1 MRQTNRKK
9 LIEVALPLAEI
20 NDGSKAE
27 TENPFLKGHPR
38 AIHNWWART
47 PLSVCRA
54 ILFAQLVDDPGE
66 GLDAASAE
74 DAREPLLNLVRR
86 LGTWDA
92 TTDNR
97 VNDEARAVVNQ
108 QFGGKPPA
116 FWDMF
121 AGRGSISIEAQRLG
135 LRVYSSDLNP
145 VAVTIQKALL
155 QYPQQF
161 AGMPPINAESQRKNQ
176 MGASWHGKGAEGLI
190 EDICVYGEWVRQQAI
205 ERIGHLY
212 PNANVH
218 GGARITVGAWLWART
233 VRCPNPACGAETPL
247 VRSFNLSKKK
257 GRQARIEPVI
267 ERSTVPPE
275 VRFEVNLGE
284 GNTALNTVERKGARC
299 ICCNEPIP
307 LDHVRSEGKK
317 GRIGHSLMAMVGEAN
332 QRRVY
337 LAPDDSQVVTASK
350 TDPDWCPDTALP
362 EQALGF
368 RVQLYGMTKHAD
380 LFTSRQLVALT
391 TFSELVSEARNHV
404 LVDTRASGLDQD
416 RARLYADAVST
427 YLACALS
434 RMTDYHCALATWNPT
449 NENIGHLFQRQ
460 AIPMA
465 WDFAEA
471 NPLDGKLD
479 FSVAARW
486 VAESLKTVPTGCEP
500 ANVFQYDARLEH
512 PPVGESVVVSTDPP
526 YYDNIGYADLSDFF
540 YVWLRRTLRIVDP
553 EIFQNCSHTQVIGI
567 DRFAVPT

>member
-1 MRQTNRKK
+1 MRKTNRKK

-20 NDGSKAE
+20 NEGSKAE

-66 GLDAASAE
+66 GLDATQAE
-74 DAREPLLNLVRR
+74 KAREPLLDLVRQ

-92 TTDNR
+92 TTDAR
-97 VNDEARAVVNQ
+97 VIDEARNVINH
-108 QFGGKPPA
+108 QFDGKPPH

-135 LRVYSSDLNP
+135 LPVYSSDLNP

-161 AGMPPINAESQRKNQ
+161 AGMPPINAESQSKNW
-176 MGASWHGKGAEGLI
+176 MDASWQGKAAEGLI

-212 PNANVH
+212 PNAKVH
-218 GGARITVGAWLWART
+218 GSAQITVGAWLWART

-247 VRSFNLSKKK
+247 VRSFALSNKKA
-257 GRQARIEPVI
+257 RQARVSPVI
-267 ERSTVPPE
+267 SRSHIPPA
-275 VRFEVNLGE
+275 VRFEIELGKGKTE
-284 GNTALNTVERKGARC
+284 KGTVERKGARC
-299 ICCNEPIP
+299 ICCNAPIP
-307 LDHVRSEGKK
+307 LTHVRSEGKN
-317 GRIGHSLMAMVGEAN
+317 GRIGHDLMAMVAEVDRG
-332 QRRVY
+332 RVY
-337 LAPDDSQVVTASK
+337 LPPEAYQTATAERAK
-350 TDPDWCPDTALP
+350 PDWQPDTDLP

-368 RVQLYGMTKHAD
+368 SVQLYGMTKHAE
-380 LFTSRQLVALT
+380 LFTPRQLVALT
-391 TFSELVSEARNHV
+391 TLSDLVSEARNQFA
-404 LVDTRASGLDQD
+404 VDAQASGLDHEN
-416 RARLYADAVST
+416 ARVYADAITT

-460 AIPMA
+460 AIPMV

-500 ANVFQYDARLEH
+500 ERV
-512 PPVGESVVVSTDPP
+512 SV
-526 YYDNIGYADLSDFF
+526 
-540 YVWLRRTLRIVDP
+540 RR
-553 EIFQNCSHTQVIGI
+553 QNGKSSC
-567 DRFAVPT
+567 R

>member
-74 DAREPLLNLVRR
+74 DAREPLLDLVRR

-155 QYPQQF
+155 QYPQQC

-176 MGASWHGKGAEGLI
+176 MGASWHGKGPEGLI
-190 EDICVYGEWVRQQAI
+190 ED
-205 ERIGHLY
+205 
-212 PNANVH
+212 
-218 GGARITVGAWLWART
+218 
-233 VRCPNPACGAETPL
+233 
-247 VRSFNLSKKK
+247 
-257 GRQARIEPVI
+257 
-267 ERSTVPPE
+267 
-275 VRFEVNLGE
+275 
-284 GNTALNTVERKGARC
+284 
-299 ICCNEPIP
+299 
-307 LDHVRSEGKK
+307 
-317 GRIGHSLMAMVGEAN
+317 
-332 QRRVY
+332 
-337 LAPDDSQVVTASK
+337 
-350 TDPDWCPDTALP
+350 
-362 EQALGF
+362 
-368 RVQLYGMTKHAD
+368 
-380 LFTSRQLVALT
+380 
-391 TFSELVSEARNHV
+391 
-404 LVDTRASGLDQD
+404 
-416 RARLYADAVST
+416 
-427 YLACALS
+427 
-434 RMTDYHCALATWNPT
+434 
-449 NENIGHLFQRQ
+449 
-460 AIPMA
+460 
-465 WDFAEA
+465 
-471 NPLDGKLD
+471 
-479 FSVAARW
+479 
-486 VAESLKTVPTGCEP
+486 
-500 ANVFQYDARLEH
+500 VF
-512 PPVGESVVVSTDPP
+512 G
-526 YYDNIGYADLSDFF
+526 
-540 YVWLRRTLRIVDP
+540 
-553 EIFQNCSHTQVIGI
+553 
-567 DRFAVPT
+567 